1 MRAGQQW
8 EVCAARA
15 RHRPSGS
22 TAGER
27 LLSDGAAGLPGRH
40 FRGANG
46 WAWLARQRLIA
57 LLSTLSGARVE
68 VEAVGGR
75 AARSASVVR
84 RNRARS
90 GATQSGAWGPSSHCG
105 KNPTSSQGRQSQDGR
120 GVGAATVSST
130 GRPRRGEGAQSQTV
144 SGRRAESGRPG
155 GAEPPSPYVRQ
166 RGQRSEPSEATTHAQ
181 VGGACPVNP
190 PGRLG
195 GEERHRSR
203 QEGSTSRP
211 AAAEDGRLSGSECSA
226 AREGEASFAE

>member
-68 VEAVGGR
+68 VEAVGG
-75 AARSASVVR
+75 ARSPQCQCSPKEQSPFRGDPVGSLGTELALWEEPHFFPGTPVPGRSR
-84 RNRARS
+84 R
-90 GATQSGAWGPSSHCG
+90 WGSHRVLHGETPS
-105 KNPTSSQGRQSQDGR
+105 
-120 GVGAATVSST
+120 
-130 GRPRRGEGAQSQTV
+130 RRGRAVPNSLGAPSGIRQTR
-144 SGRRAESGRPG
+144 GRRAPITLRAAERPEERTFRGHNPCPGWGRLPGESSWPAGRRRATPKPAG
-155 GAEPPSPYVRQ
+155 GEHFKASGCRGWAPEWLRVQ
-166 RGQRSEPSEATTHAQ
+166 RGTGRRSEL
-181 VGGACPVNP
+181 C
-190 PGRLG
+190 
-195 GEERHRSR
+195 
-203 QEGSTSRP
+203 
-211 AAAEDGRLSGSECSA
+211 
-226 AREGEASFAE
+226 